1 MNRGA
6 TQPIE
11 PTEAWIE
18 ANGLRHHVL
27 TWNAEGAPAIVLC
40 HGFLDLAW
48 SFHPLAQRL
57 AAAGLRVL
65 ALDWRG
71 HGETDWVG
79 AGGYYHFA
87 DYVLD
92 LHALMPA
99 LRGEA
104 GEVHLV
110 GHSMG
115 GTAAALYAG
124 THPGALSTLTLIEGL
139 GPPAFTGAAPDKMVA
154 WLESVDRLR
163 ARGEKPIRDH
173 IVAPLRDGRP
183 APAEETRRGGAGQVP
198 AYRHSAPLR
207 DLDDAVK
214 RLRAQTPAL
223 PEELARFL
231 AEKATT
237 RSGEGLRWRFDPLH
251 RTTSPLPFAR
261 DAFVSFLSRIDAPAL
276 IVSGGRGFRTEDHA
290 ERVAALRS
298 AREVEIPDVGHMIHW
313 LAPDA
318 LAGAILDHVR

>member
-27 TWNAEGAPAIVLC
+27 TWNAEGAPAMVLC

-104 GEVHLV
+104 GEAHLV

-173 IVAPLRDGRP
+173 NEAV
-183 APAEETRRGGAGQVP
+183 RR
-198 AYRHSAPLR
+198 LW
-207 DLDDAVK
+207 
-214 RLRAQTPAL
+214 AQTPAL

-231 AEKATT
+231 AEKATA

-261 DAFVSFLSRIDAPAL
+261 DAFVSFLSRIDVPAL

>member
-27 TWNAEGAPAIVLC
+27 TWNDAGTTSIVLC

-57 AAAGLRVL
+57 AAAGLRVI

-71 HGETDWVG
+71 HGETDHVG
-79 AGGYYHFA
+79 PGGYYHFA

-92 LHALMPA
+92 LHTLMPK
-99 LRGEA
+99 LA
-104 GEVHLV
+104 GGKPHLV

-115 GTAAALYAG
+115 GTAASLYAG
-124 THPGALSTLTLIEGL
+124 AHPGALSTLTLIEGL
-139 GPPAFTGAAPDKMVA
+139 GPPAFTGGAPDKMVA

-163 ARGEKPIRDH
+163 ARGEKPIRDLDEA
-173 IVAPLRDGRP
+173 V
-183 APAEETRRGGAGQVP
+183 RR
-198 AYRHSAPLR
+198 LW
-207 DLDDAVK
+207 
-214 RLRAQTPAL
+214 AQTPAL

-261 DAFVSFLSRIDAPAL
+261 DAFLSFLARVDVPAL

-318 LAGAILDHVR
+318 LAEAILGHMGRSAA